1 MPGVLHGYRLWRLVP
16 CAQKASPPEPF
27 GHSPQAAPDRH
38 LPSGTMARL
47 LPSSHDRCAA
57 PAGGFPDPDRLL
69 VALYARG
76 SCSLM
81 ATDPDGA
88 DRLADVVHDAN
99 GPFGFRP
106 ETAVQVFQPLAHEN
120 HGSIAGR
127 LRARKLG
134 AGWRAGPSVV
144 EVKKIASHGPGNAD
158 AFSIVAQRLS
168 VLLKP
173 AKGL

>member
-1 MPGVLHGYRLWRLVP
+1 MCPALRKHRLQNHSDTRHKPLLIVICHQALWHGSCHLAMTA
-16 CAQKASPPEPF
+16 AQPPL
-27 GHSPQAAPDRH
+27 A
-38 LPSGTMARL
+38 
-47 LPSSHDRCAA
+47 
-57 PAGGFPDPDRLL
+57 GFPDPDRLL

-76 SCSLM
+76 SCSLV

-88 DRLADVVHDAN
+88 DRRADVVHDAN

-134 AGWRAGPSVV
+134 AGMVGPVRPVV
-144 EVKKIASHGPGNAD
+144 EVKKIASHGSGNAD